1 MAEKRYVVRLN
12 EDERTRLRGVV
23 TANRVAAQKRARA
36 QVLLK
41 VDEGA
46 DGPAWTDGATAA
58 AFDLHV
64 NTVVC
69 LRRRLVERGFEAAL
83 EPPPRVWRPRKL
95 TPAVEFRNARLEC
108 PRDQAGRADDR
119 KSHLI
124 QTLAAGPTSKTREI
138 CRTGIDRMAGVIDNQ
153 GKK

>member
-95 TPAVEFRNARLEC
+95 TPAVERELLAVAQSS
-108 PRDQAGRADDR
+108 PPPAGRAGPCTCWPTGWSHSRWSTRSAR
-119 KSHLI
+119 KRCGR
-124 QTLAAGPTSKTREI
+124 A
-138 CRTGIDRMAGVIDNQ
+138 
-153 GKK
+153 